1 METIATLNVTEIEP
15 RFRHPMIFE
24 QFDALEAGEGFVI
37 SIDHDPKPL
46 YYQLIAERG
55 NIFSWDYLESGPD
68 NWQVK
73 IERKTTEEQ
82 EATIGEIVAKDY
94 RKAQVFKKFG
104 IDFCCGGKKKV
115 SEVCSKKGIDIND
128 VKRELAVMDQAQG
141 TPSQNYQGWEL
152 DFMCDYI
159 VSTHHKYVKD
169 TIPFLLEMSA
179 KVARVHGDAHPEV
192 IVAAEAFAG
201 VAADLSL
208 HLQKEE
214 QILFP
219 YIKQLVAARRAN
231 TALPA
236 AAFGQVANPIQ
247 VMEAEHE
254 HAGEDLSEIRA
265 VTNDFAVP
273 EDACTSYRILFKM
286 FQEFETDLHQHVH
299 LENNI
304 LFPKAIEL
312 EKTWN
317 N

>member
-55 NIFSWDYLESGPD
+55 NIFSWDYLESGPE

-73 IERKTTEEQ
+73 IERKTSEEQ

-128 VKRELAVMDQAQG
+128 VKRELAVMDEAQG
-141 TPSQNYQGWEL
+141 TPSQNYQSWEL

-201 VAADLSL
+201 VAADLSH

-219 YIKQLVAARRAN
+219 YIKQLVNARKAN

-286 FQEFETDLHQHVH
+286 FQEFEADLHQHVH

>member
-55 NIFSWDYLESGPD
+55 NIFTWEYLESGPE

-73 IERKTTEEQ
+73 IERKTPEEE

-115 SEVCSKKGIDIND
+115 SEVCSKKGLD
-128 VKRELAVMDQAQG
+128 VSEVQRELAAMDNG
-141 TPSQNYQGWEL
+141 SETPSQNYQSWEL

-169 TIPFLLEMSA
+169 TIPFLSELSA

-192 IVAAEAFAG
+192 IAAAEAFAG
-201 VAADLSL
+201 VAADLSM

-214 QILFP
+214 NILFP
-219 YIKQLVAARRAN
+219 YIKQLVAARRADA
-231 TALPA
+231 ALPQA
-236 AAFGQVANPIQ
+236 HFGEVANPIQ

-265 VTNDFAVP
+265 VTNNFAVP
-273 EDACTSYRILFKM
+273 EDACTSYRILYKM
-286 FQEFETDLHQHVH
+286 FQEFENDLHQHVH

-312 EKTWN
+312 EKTWKN
-317 N
+317 

>member
-24 QFDALEAGEGFVI
+24 QFDALEAGDGFII

-55 NIFSWDYLESGPD
+55 NIFSWEYLESGPEK
-68 NWQVK
+68 WQVK
-73 IERKTTEEQ
+73 IERKTPEEQ

-104 IDFCCGGKKKV
+104 IDFCCGGKKTV
-115 SEVCSKKGIDIND
+115 AEVCNKKGIDISE
-128 VKRELAVMDQAQG
+128 VKQQLASMDGEQG
-141 TPSQNYQGWEL
+141 NPSQNYQNWEL
-152 DFMCDYI
+152 DFLCDYI

-169 TIPFLLEMSA
+169 TLPFLSEISA
-179 KVARVHGDAHPEV
+179 KVARVHGDSHPEV
-192 IVAAEAFAG
+192 VVAANLFAG
-201 VAADLSL
+201 IAADLSA

-214 QILFP
+214 KILFP
-219 YIKQLVAARRAN
+219 YIKQLVSSKRENA
-231 TALPA
+231 ALPP
-236 AAFGQVANPIQ
+236 AAFGEISNPIQ
-247 VMEAEHE
+247 MMESEHE

-273 EDACTSYRILFKM
+273 DDACTSYRILYKM
-286 FQEFETDLHQHVH
+286 FQEFENDLHQHIH

-304 LFPKAIEL
+304 LFPGAIEL